1 MVGTGIHGIG
11 NSTYSH
17 LTSMM
22 PRESVLMSKLPSVPK
37 PVCTAVVPAAPALT
51 MVESFDP
58 A

>member
-1 MVGTGIHGIG
+1 MGTGISGIG

-22 PRESVLMSKLPSVPK
+22 PRESVLRSKLPSVPK
-37 PVCTAVVPAAPALT
+37 PVCTAVPEAAPAFT

-58 A
+58 V